1 MKTLYA
7 DCDTETYRRICN
19 IADSKE
25 LNDKQK
31 LLILTNE
38 YAKYEKEVAD
48 SFSSDLKNELA
59 RANRVKLNSIVAMS
73 MPKLNWA
80 V

>member
-1 MKTLYA
+1 MM
-7 DCDTETYRRICN
+7 
-19 IADSKE
+19 
-25 LNDKQK
+25 
-31 LLILTNE
+31 
-38 YAKYEKEVAD
+38 KYEKEVED

-80 V
+80 M